1 MNNGSE
7 PQTPYSEDGERGLIC
22 SLLIAPGKVHKAC
35 AAVLRPEAFYI
46 PAHRIIY
53 EAIADWPH
61 PERRVDFVWLCET
74 LSKEHKIE
82 EVGGKGYLNTLADF
96 VQTAENYEF
105 YLGRVLDT
113 YYRREG
119 IRAAKEWVNNLYDE
133 EIECTVSIPIFERKL
148 QWIAQGIANSRN
160 DSLLECLCTGVCTS
174 ESLVSLDP
182 IPRTPVIDDWCCAA
196 DLGYIF
202 AARGLGKTWLA
213 MHLAHGVAS
222 GQKVG
227 PWTIH
232 KQLRVLY
239 LDGEMPAAEIKRRDY
254 ALGEPT
260 DALAYINHEILF
272 ERTGKVMN
280 LADPEFQE
288 ATLTMCRVKGF
299 EMLCMDN
306 LSTLASGIDE
316 NKTIDWELIQPWLLR
331 LRRERIT
338 VIFIHHAGRNNEMRG
353 VSKREDPASWIL
365 RLDEPNDAAERN
377 GAHFISR
384 FTKWRNASRQPR
396 TYEWIYS
403 PGENGETLVEVRE
416 ASAIET
422 FKRLIENGLDTCTM
436 IAEEMNVSAGY
447 VSQLATQGE
456 REGWLAKKSRR
467 YVITN

>member
-1 MNNGSE
+1 M
-7 PQTPYSEDGERGLIC
+7 PCSEDGERGLLC
-22 SLLIAPGKVHKAC
+22 SLILAPGKVHKAC
-35 AAVLRPEAFYI
+35 AAVLRTEAFYI
-46 PAHRIIY
+46 PAHRLIY
-53 EAIADWPH
+53 DAIADWQH
-61 PERRVDFVWLCET
+61 PEREVDFLWLLETLRNQEKLEEAGGKVYLSELVDFVKT
-74 LSKEHKIE
+74 S
-82 EVGGKGYLNTLADF
+82 
-96 VQTAENYEF
+96 ENHEF

-119 IRAAKEWVNNLYDE
+119 ILAGKEWVNNLYDTKT
-133 EIECTVSIPIFERKL
+133 ECSVSIPMFERKL
-148 QWIAQGIANSRN
+148 ARVTQGIANARN
-160 DSLLECLCTGVCTS
+160 DSLLECLCTGACTS
-174 ESLVSLDP
+174 DALVALDP
-182 IPRTPVIDDWCCAA
+182 IPRIPVIDDWCCAA

-213 MHLAHGVAS
+213 MHLAHGVAV

-227 PWTIH
+227 PWPIH
-232 KQLRVLY
+232 KQLKVLY
-239 LDGEMPAAEIKRRDY
+239 LDGEMPASEIKRRDY
-254 ALGEPT
+254 ALGAPT

-288 ATLTMCRVKGF
+288 ATITMCRVKGF

-331 LRRERIT
+331 LRRERVT

-365 RLDEPNDAAERN
+365 RLDEPNDASDQK

-384 FTKWRNASRQPR
+384 FTKWRNAMRQPR

-403 PGENGETLVEVRE
+403 PGENGETLVEVKE
-416 ASAIET
+416 ASSIEI

-436 IAEEMNVSAGY
+436 LAEEMNVSAGY
-447 VSQLATQGE
+447 VSQLATQGDK
-456 REGWLAKKSRR
+456 EGWLSKKGRK
-467 YVITN
+467 YVIVN